1 VSLKNFETATKRDM
15 KRSAGSSLSTYVAAQ
30 AEANLTWKDLD
41 WLVGKAK
48 IPVLVKGI
56 LTGEDAQLAAE
67 HGAAGV
73 IVSNHGG
80 RQLDGAIPPIDA
92 LPEVIE
98 AVGDKVSVLVDGGV
112 RRGTDVLKLLA
123 LGAKA
128 ALIGRPVQWGLAVD
142 GEAGAKAVLDLLR
155 TELDIAM
162 ALAGCKSIADIK
174 RELVVRM

>member
-1 VSLKNFETATKRDM
+1 M
-15 KRSAGSSLSTYVAAQ
+15 KRAPGSSLAAFVSAQ
-30 AEANLTWKDLD
+30 AEPNLTWKDLD
-41 WLVGKAK
+41 WLVGKAQ

-56 LTGEDAQLAAE
+56 LTGEDARLAAD

-80 RQLDGAIPPIDA
+80 RQLDGAVAAIDA
-92 LPEVIE
+92 LPEVVE
-98 AVGDKVSVLVDGGV
+98 ALEDDNVVVLADGGV

-123 LGAKA
+123 LGANA
-128 ALIGRPVQWGLAVD
+128 ALIGRPALWGLAVA
-142 GEAGAKAVLDLLR
+142 GEAGVRAVLDLLR

-162 ALAGCKSIADIK
+162 ALAGCKDVASIR